1 MKSGLILLVALVALG
16 CQATSHHD
24 WKAAQFTHSVN
35 FGQGEVDGETS
46 QISSEGLS
54 VPGEKMVSTV
64 LDLGV
69 GAATA
74 LMPGFIGNALKPS
87 SAPAAASAPQE
98 VVIRVEQGAAS
109 Q

>member
-1 MKSGLILLVALVALG
+1 MRAGLILLVALVALG
-16 CQATSHHD
+16 CQATAHHD
-24 WKAAQFTHSVN
+24 WKTGQFTHAVN
-35 FGQGEVDGETS
+35 MGQGEVDGDASEM
-46 QISSEGLS
+46 SSEGLS

-74 LMPGFIGNALKPS
+74 IMPGFIGNALKPS

-98 VVIRVEQGAAS
+98 VVIRVEQGAVS